1 MKVYI
6 IHAENELQIIT
17 VQPDQEVVFQAI
29 YRDKIIVEGESIPE
43 AMRKFHELPMSFAHW

>member
-17 VQPDQEVVFQAI
+17 VPLDQEAVFQTL
-29 YRDKIIVEGESIPE
+29 YRDKIIADGESMPE
-43 AMRKFHELPMSFAHW
+43 AMRKFHKLPIVFSHW